1 MLLSSNKELLSTSIV
16 PRAEL
21 MLTGLV
27 RFPAGH
33 PLDGHPRLR
42 ENLLWSTG
50 RPPRSQRQVFG
61 VGGDTATRRDRGA
74 RCGHAEPAGDSHVGG
89 ENRAGQ
95 GIQPEQHRA
104 GTLQAA
110 TALRDDDGR
119 EGRKGTGARG
129 QRWCSPG

>member
-50 RPPRSQRQVFG
+50 RPPAASARSSGWEGTQP
-61 VGGDTATRRDRGA
+61 RG
-74 RCGHAEPAGDSHVGG
+74 
-89 ENRAGQ
+89 
-95 GIQPEQHRA
+95 
-104 GTLQAA
+104 
-110 TALRDDDGR
+110 
-119 EGRKGTGARG
+119 GTGEPDVDMQNQQG
-129 QRWCSPG
+129 TVT